1 MVLGTFLL
9 DKVKEGR
16 GLSKPYVT
24 GEWAVDTFQIFVA
37 IDQSLMTSMSGVFQ
51 RTAELGD
58 SEDCTRQ
65 NQTLLWNKTREFND
79 KTHKQLT
86 S

>member
-1 MVLGTFLL
+1 MVLGTLLL

-24 GEWAVDTFQIFVA
+24 GERAVDTSQTLVV

-51 RTAELGD
+51 RTA
-58 SEDCTRQ
+58 
-65 NQTLLWNKTREFND
+65 TLLLLPSKKSKLAYKWKLNYSL
-79 KTHKQLT
+79 Q